1 MADSEFLD
9 QAVSSISTA
18 ATPDHVA
25 HAGERFADPLVDAY
39 SVAAASIGE
48 GVRPSDPE
56 VERDLPPGDAVAAAS
71 GLLTRPL
78 VRLGRWWQ
86 ELPGPVVSGS
96 GEDAFAV
103 LPRNRGA
110 TVVRNRRTSRF
121 TRRTPLPAPS
131 DVIVPPLPDVPWTRQ
146 LGWSLRRQR
155 PTTVVMV
162 LLSLVGG
169 LAGLLLPL
177 ATAALFS
184 YALPS
189 GRVTTVAAIV
199 GAFALGS
206 VGGAAILLARNL
218 NLLRLRD
225 ISDSMISTGVMARVL
240 RLPVSYFR
248 RTPIGDTLN
257 RLLTVEQA
265 RALVDDG
272 VPALILT
279 SAFGVV
285 NLGILLAISPLLA
298 AGAAVMIGIV
308 VSATLHTQIRA
319 RRSLTRLLQ
328 ARSDSDT
335 GLMALVESLVPIRVA
350 GAEDRALERWSRLQS
365 NALDALAVR
374 LTRLDAQ
381 APLLAAGPLLVTL
394 VLVLSVVVLGSAV
407 LPLAAF
413 MTAYAAVVQLTV
425 AMTMLTQNLV
435 HLWELGPS
443 YERLSPLAS
452 APVERSQEARSPG
465 PLRGAIAL
473 TDVVFGYVR
482 DRPPLFDGL
491 SLAIEPGEFVA
502 LVGPSG
508 GGKSTVLRLLLG
520 FESPWS
526 GVVTVDGKDLASLDV
541 AAVRRQ
547 IGTVLQSSAPFGHT
561 IRECICG
568 PLSLSDDEVWQA
580 LDAAGL
586 QRVVSSLPGGLD
598 AVLEQRGG
606 TLSGGQRQRLMIAR
620 ALAARPRVL
629 IFDEATS
636 ALDNVT
642 QEIVMRQVLA
652 APMTRIAVAHRLST
666 VERADR
672 ILVVSDGRIIESGT
686 PRELRAADGAF
697 ARLAERQEI

>member
-1 MADSEFLD
+1 MTDSEFLD

-18 ATPDHVA
+18 ATPDRIA
-25 HAGERFADPLVDAY
+25 QLGERFTDPLVDAY

-48 GVRPSDPE
+48 GARAPDPE

-71 GLLTRPL
+71 GLMTRPL

-96 GEDAFAV
+96 GEDASAV

-110 TVVRNRRTSRF
+110 TVVRRRRTSRF
-121 TRRTPLPAPS
+121 TRGTELPEPS
-131 DVIVPPLPDVPWTRQ
+131 DVIAAPLPDVPWTRQ

-155 PTTVVMV
+155 PTSVAIT
-162 LLSLVGG
+162 LLSVVGG
-169 LAGLLLPL
+169 LAALLLPL
-177 ATAALFS
+177 ATAALFA

-189 GRVTTVAAIV
+189 GRVTTVAAII

-206 VGGAAILLARNL
+206 IGGAAILLARNL

-225 ISDSMISTGVMARVL
+225 ISDSVISTGVMARAL
-240 RLPVSYFR
+240 QLPVSFFR
-248 RTPIGDTLN
+248 RTSAGDTLN

-279 SAFGVV
+279 SAFGAV
-285 NLGILLAISPLLA
+285 NLAILFAISPLLA
-298 AGAAVMIGIV
+298 VGAALVVGCV
-308 VSATLHTQIRA
+308 VSATLFTQVRA
-319 RRSLTRLLQ
+319 RRSLTHLLQ

-335 GLMALVESLVPIRVA
+335 GLMSLVESLVPIRVA
-350 GAEDRALERWSRLQS
+350 GAEYRALERWSRLQS
-365 NALDALAVR
+365 TALDSLAVR
-374 LTRLDAQ
+374 LTRLNAQ

-394 VLVLSVVVLGSAV
+394 VLVLSVVAFGSSV
-407 LPLAAF
+407 VPLPAF
-413 MTAYAAVVQLTV
+413 MTAYAAIVQLTL
-425 AMTMLTQNLV
+425 AMTLLTQNLL

-443 YERLSPLAS
+443 YERLAPLA
-452 APVERSQEARSPG
+452 AEPIERPQDARSPG
-465 PLRGAIAL
+465 RLRGAIAM
-473 TDVVFGYVR
+473 TDVVFGYDR
-482 DRPPLFDGL
+482 DQPPLFDGL

-508 GGKSTVLRLLLG
+508 SGKSTVLRLLLG
-520 FESPWS
+520 FDSPWS
-526 GVVTVDGKDLASLDV
+526 GVVTVDGKDLASIDV
-541 AAVRRQ
+541 TAVRRQ

-561 IRECICG
+561 IRECVCG
-568 PLSLSDDEVWQA
+568 PLSLGDDAVWQA
-580 LDAAGL
+580 LDGAGL
-586 QRVVSSLPGGLD
+586 RDLVSSLPGGLD
-598 AVLEQRGG
+598 AVIEQRGSA
-606 TLSGGQRQRLMIAR
+606 LSGGQRQRLMIAR
-620 ALAARPRVL
+620 ALVARPRIL

-636 ALDNVT
+636 ALDNIT

-652 APMTRIAVAHRLST
+652 APMTRIVVAHRLST

-672 ILVVSDGRIIESGT
+672 ILVVSGGRIVESGT
-686 PRELRAADGAF
+686 PQELRAADGAF